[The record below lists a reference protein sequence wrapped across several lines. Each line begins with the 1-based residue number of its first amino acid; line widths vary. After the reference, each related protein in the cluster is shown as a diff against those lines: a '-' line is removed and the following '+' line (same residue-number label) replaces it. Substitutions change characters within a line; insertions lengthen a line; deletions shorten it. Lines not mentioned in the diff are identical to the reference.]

1 MKPLFKS
8 TMLAIAIGI
17 ACGASSSALAQNY
30 PARNVRLIVPFP
42 SGGPADMLARLL
54 SEKLTERWG
63 QTVVIENIGGAAG
76 NIGAEAT
83 TRAAPD
89 GHTLLLNASS
99 HVINGILYPK
109 LPYDPIRDF
118 TPITQVASYQHMF
131 VVHPAVAAK
140 TVREFIALAKSKPGQ
155 LTIGNSGIGTPGHL
169 AAELFKTTAG
179 IDIIHVPYKGS
190 APATTDLLGGQLT
203 GMFNNPVN
211 TLPYTA
217 AGKMRAIAVT
227 GKQRL
232 AVAPDIP
239 TVAESGF
246 PNFEAGT
253 WFGLF
258 GPANVPAAVVAKIR
272 EDVVRSLRLPD
283 VQQKLGAQ
291 AWDTI
296 GNTPA
301 EFAAVIRAEHESW
314 SKVIKAAGIRAE

>member
-1 MKPLFKS
+1 MTLRRLLFMGLTLIS
-8 TMLAIAIGI
+8 HA
-17 ACGASSSALAQNY
+17 ALAQDAWPNK
-30 PARNVRLIVPFP
+30 PLKMIVPFP
-42 SGGPADMLARLL
+42 PGGTSDIMGRMAGEELARAL
-54 SEKLTERWG
+54 R
-63 QTVVIENIGGAAG
+63 QPVVIENIGGAAG

-301 EFAAVIRAEHESW
+301 EFAAVIRTEHESW